1 MKASKIIVPIIMIGL
16 LGLAWLSYF
25 MGVSKNQKE
34 YKECLAKA
42 EESVDKGLYEQ
53 AVEYYKKALEFN
65 SRESIY
71 EDMKVAYDLLYAEEP
86 IAYVRNIYL
95 EDMKLASNAFP
106 EKEMFWDRQIELYLD
121 ADNYKGAYE
130 TAKSALNKDVTSDKL
145 DKMYNKLLYM
155 TKLEYKV
162 YEDYNTALN
171 GYISLYNGNTWSIV
185 SDAGEVIRDEYKYIG
200 LINDDGKG
208 LHINDIDTRILDA
221 GEITRSRFDMAVEEA
236 GYYNE
241 TVDLLPV
248 KVDGVWKYINAEGKA
263 LKGEY
268 QIAGS
273 FYGEEAVAYTG
284 EDWVIV
290 DTEGKTEKLKGFE
303 DVKLDLYGCHNQ
315 NGIVIAKNNGKYH
328 LYNAEFEQIGDFAAD
343 DMDICVNSSYIAY
356 KKGDKWGFVDV
367 EGNIVC
373 EPKFAN
379 AKSFANKYA
388 AVCNADGMWGFINSS
403 FEVIIDYEYADAHY
417 FNAAERCLVST
428 NGEGYQFLKYYFEN

>member
-106 EKEMFWDRQIELYLD
+106 ENEMFWERQIELYLD

-185 SDAGEVIRDEYKYIG
+185 SDAGEVIRDEY
-200 LINDDGKG
+200 
-208 LHINDIDTRILDA
+208 
-221 GEITRSRFDMAVEEA
+221 IT
-236 GYYNE
+236 
-241 TVDLLPV
+241 
-248 KVDGVWKYINAEGKA
+248 
-263 LKGEY
+263 
-268 QIAGS
+268 
-273 FYGEEAVAYTG
+273 
-284 EDWVIV
+284 
-290 DTEGKTEKLKGFE
+290 
-303 DVKLDLYGCHNQ
+303 
-315 NGIVIAKNNGKYH
+315 
-328 LYNAEFEQIGDFAAD
+328 
-343 DMDICVNSSYIAY
+343 
-356 KKGDKWGFVDV
+356 
-367 EGNIVC
+367 
-373 EPKFAN
+373 
-379 AKSFANKYA
+379 
-388 AVCNADGMWGFINSS
+388 
-403 FEVIIDYEYADAHY
+403 
-417 FNAAERCLVST
+417 
-428 NGEGYQFLKYYFEN
+428 